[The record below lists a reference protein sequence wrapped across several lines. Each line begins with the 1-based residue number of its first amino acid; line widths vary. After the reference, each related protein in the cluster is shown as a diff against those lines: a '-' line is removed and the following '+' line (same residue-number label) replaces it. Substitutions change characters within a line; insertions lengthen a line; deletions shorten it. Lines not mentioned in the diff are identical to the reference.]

1 MVKNEGEHIQIK
13 IYDYGVTQAGAPGGG
28 NIEKF
33 RQLLNRENHE
43 NHEKLA
49 KKGFFLTLFGIIS
62 RRNAAQPRYSV
73 FQNLEVFPHPKIPK
87 SVGAHRL
94 KLCSTRLKKL

>member
-1 MVKNEGEHIQIK
+1 MKNEGEYIQIK
-13 IYDYGVTQAGAPGGG
+13 IYDYGVTQAGASIGS

-33 RQLLNRENHE
+33 RQLLNRE

-62 RRNAAQPRYSV
+62 RRNAAQLRYSD
-73 FQNLEVFPHPKIPK
+73 F
-87 SVGAHRL
+87 
-94 KLCSTRLKKL
+94 